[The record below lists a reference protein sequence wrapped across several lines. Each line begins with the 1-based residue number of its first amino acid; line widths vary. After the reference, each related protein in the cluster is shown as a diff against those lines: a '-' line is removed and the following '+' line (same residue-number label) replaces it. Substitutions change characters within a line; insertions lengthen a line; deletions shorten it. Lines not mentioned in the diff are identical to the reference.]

1 MRLRSVVG
9 GARKPW
15 HNFAPDVSRN
25 RRDKNRSREAA
36 MKIVKLEDFHAD
48 GGWDAYSFLK
58 ITTDEGVTGWS
69 EFNESRRRG
78 MTAVI
83 HGLGAALIGQDPRA
97 VARIEAAL
105 YAQTRPTAG
114 GLTSHAIAAIVN
126 ACLDIK
132 GKALDVPV
140 CELLGG
146 ALRER
151 MPVYW
156 SRCGVLRARCAD
168 LFGGNVIDRPAVRTL
183 DDLKGAAREARERG
197 FTAIKTNLLLFDGK
211 GGRQFA
217 PGMTGAGLGHPELNL
232 TDNILDA
239 LIAQLSALREGAGP
253 DVKLLLD
260 LNFNY
265 KPEGLRRI
273 AKAVEPFNLMWLEM
287 DMFDPKAL
295 SLIRQSTTTP
305 IGSLETIL
313 GRRNLKPYLENHT
326 VDVAIIDAQW
336 NGLVEAAKM
345 AAMADAYEVNVASHN
360 FNGPLANIM
369 SAHFCAAIPNFRI
382 MEFDVDEVPW
392 KPKLLTRPYVIEN
405 GELLLPTGAG
415 WGTAV
420 NEAVIRAHP
429 AKM

>member
-1 MRLRSVVG
+1 
-9 GARKPW
+9 
-15 HNFAPDVSRN
+15 
-25 RRDKNRSREAA
+25 

-48 GGWDAYSFLK
+48 AGWDTYSFLK
-58 ITTDEGVTGWS
+58 ITTDEGLVGWS

-78 MTAVI
+78 MTGII
-83 HGLGAALIGQDPRA
+83 HGLGATLIGQDPCA
-97 VARIEAAL
+97 ISRIDAAL
-105 YAQTRPTAG
+105 HAPSRPTAG

-126 ACLDIK
+126 ACLDLK
-132 GKALDVPV
+132 GKALGVPV
-140 CELLGG
+140 YELFGG
-146 ALRER
+146 AVRDR

-168 LFGGNVIDRPAVRTL
+168 LFDGKVIEAPAVRTL
-183 DDLKGAAREARERG
+183 DDLQGAAREARERG
-197 FTAIKTNLLLFDGK
+197 FKAIKTNLLLFDAK
-211 GGRQFA
+211 GGRMFA
-217 PGMTGAGLGHPELNL
+217 PGMTGVGPGHPELNL
-232 TDNILDA
+232 GDDILDA
-239 LIAQLSALREGAGP
+239 LIAQLTALRQGAGP
-253 DVKLLLD
+253 GVRLLVD

-273 AKAVEPFNLMWLEM
+273 AKAVEPFNLLWLEM
-287 DMFDPKAL
+287 DMHDPKAL

-305 IGSLETIL
+305 IGSLETVL
-313 GRRNLKPYLENHT
+313 GRRSLKPYLENYS

-336 NGLVEAAKM
+336 NGLVESVKM

-392 KPKLLTRPYVIEN
+392 KTKLLSNPYVIEN
-405 GELLLPTGAG
+405 GELLLPTGPG
-415 WGTAV
+415 WGTVV
-420 NEAVIRAHP
+420 NEAVVRAHP

>member
-1 MRLRSVVG
+1 
-9 GARKPW
+9 
-15 HNFAPDVSRN
+15 
-25 RRDKNRSREAA
+25 

-48 GGWDAYSFLK
+48 GGWDTYSFLK
-58 ITTDEGVTGWS
+58 ITTDEGVVGWS
-69 EFNESRRRG
+69 EYNESRRRG

-97 VARIEAAL
+97 INRIDAAL
-105 YAQTRPTAG
+105 YAPSRPTAG
-114 GLTSHAIAAIVN
+114 GLTAHAIAAIVN

-132 GKALDVPV
+132 GKALGVPV
-140 CELLGG
+140 YELFGG
-146 ALRER
+146 AVRDRL
-151 MPVYW
+151 PVYW

-168 LFGGNVIDRPAVRTL
+168 LFGGKVIDAPPVRTL
-183 DDLKGAAREARERG
+183 DDLKSAAREARERG
-197 FTAIKTNLLLFDGK
+197 FKALKTNLLLFDDK

-217 PGMTGAGLGHPELNL
+217 PGMTGAGIGHPELNL
-232 TDNILDA
+232 TDDILDA
-239 LIAQLSALREGAGP
+239 LIAQLTALREGAGP
-253 DVKLLLD
+253 GVRLLLD

-273 AKAVEPFNLMWLEM
+273 AKAVEPFNLLWLEM

-295 SLIRQSTTTP
+295 SLVRQSTTTP

-313 GRRNLKPYLENHT
+313 GRRNLKPYLEGYA

-336 NGLVEAAKM
+336 NGLVEAIKM

-392 KPKLLTRPYVIEN
+392 KPKLLTNAYVIEN
-405 GELLLPTGAG
+405 GELLLPSGPG
-415 WGTAV
+415 WGTVV
-420 NEAVIRAHP
+420 NEAVVRAHP
-429 AKM
+429 ARM

>member
-1 MRLRSVVG
+1 
-9 GARKPW
+9 
-15 HNFAPDVSRN
+15 
-25 RRDKNRSREAA
+25 

-48 GGWDAYSFLK
+48 GGWDTYSFLK

-78 MTAVI
+78 MSALI
-83 HGLGAALIGQDPRA
+83 HGLGATLIGQDPRA

-105 YAQTRPTAG
+105 FAQNRPTAG

-126 ACLDIK
+126 ACLDIR
-132 GKALDVPV
+132 GKALGVPV

-168 LFGGNVIDRPAVRTL
+168 LFDGNAIDRPAVRTL
-183 DDLKGAAREARERG
+183 DDLKAAAREARERG
-197 FTAIKTNLLLFDGK
+197 FKAVKTNVLLFDAK

-217 PGMTGAGLGHPELNL
+217 PGMTGAGVGHPELNL
-232 TDNILDA
+232 TDEVLDA
-239 LIAQLSALREGAGP
+239 LLAQLSALREGAGSG
-253 DVKLLLD
+253 VRLLLD

-287 DMFDPKAL
+287 DVHDPAAL
-295 SLIRQSTTTP
+295 SLIRQSTSTP

-313 GRRNLKPYLENHT
+313 GRRSLKPYLENHA
-326 VDVAIIDAQW
+326 VDVVIIDAQW
-336 NGLVEAAKM
+336 NGLPEATRM

-392 KPKLLTRPYVIEN
+392 KPKLLTKPYVIEN
-405 GELLLPTGAG
+405 GELVIPDGAG

-429 AKM
+429 ARM

>member
-1 MRLRSVVG
+1 
-9 GARKPW
+9 
-15 HNFAPDVSRN
+15 
-25 RRDKNRSREAA
+25 
-36 MKIVKLEDFHAD
+36 MKIVKFEDFHAD
-48 GGWDAYSFLK
+48 GGWDVYSFLK

-97 VARIEAAL
+97 VASIEAAL

-132 GKALDVPV
+132 GKALGVPV

-146 ALRER
+146 ALRQR
-151 MPVYW
+151 MSVYW

-168 LFGGNVIDRPAVRTL
+168 LFGGNVIDRPPVRTL
-183 DDLKGAAREARERG
+183 DDLKAAAREARDRG
-197 FTAIKTNLLLFDGK
+197 FKAIKTNLLLFDAK

-217 PGMTGAGLGHPELNL
+217 PGMIGAGVGHPELNL
-232 TDNILDA
+232 TDDILDA
-239 LIAQLSALREGAGP
+239 LTAQLTALREGAGP
-253 DVKLLLD
+253 GVRLLLD

-273 AKAVEPFNLMWLEM
+273 AKAVEPFNLLWLEM
-287 DMFDPKAL
+287 DLFEPKAL

-313 GRRNLKPYLENHT
+313 GRRSLKPYLEHHA

-345 AAMADAYEVNVASHN
+345 AAMADAYDVNVASHN

>member
-1 MRLRSVVG
+1 
-9 GARKPW
+9 
-15 HNFAPDVSRN
+15 
-25 RRDKNRSREAA
+25 

-48 GGWDAYSFLK
+48 GGWDTYSFLK
-58 ITTDEGVTGWS
+58 ITTDEGVVGWS
-69 EFNESRRRG
+69 EYNESRRRG

-97 VARIEAAL
+97 INRIDAAL
-105 YAQTRPTAG
+105 YAPSRPTAG
-114 GLTSHAIAAIVN
+114 GLTAHAIAAIVN

-132 GKALDVPV
+132 GKALGVPV
-140 CELLGG
+140 YELFGG
-146 ALRER
+146 AVRDRL
-151 MPVYW
+151 PVYW

-168 LFGGNVIDRPAVRTL
+168 LFGGKVIDAPPVRTL
-183 DDLKGAAREARERG
+183 DDLKSAAREARERG
-197 FTAIKTNLLLFDGK
+197 FKALKTNLLLFDDK

-217 PGMTGAGLGHPELNL
+217 PGMTGAGIGHPELNL
-232 TDNILDA
+232 TDDILDA
-239 LIAQLSALREGAGP
+239 LIAQLTALREGAGP
-253 DVKLLLD
+253 GVRLLLD

-273 AKAVEPFNLMWLEM
+273 AKAVEPFNLLWLEM

-295 SLIRQSTTTP
+295 SLVRQSTTTP

-313 GRRNLKPYLENHT
+313 GRRNLKPYLEGYA

-336 NGLVEAAKM
+336 NGLVEAIKM

-392 KPKLLTRPYVIEN
+392 KPKLLTNPYVIEN
-405 GELLLPTGAG
+405 GELLLPSGPG
-415 WGTAV
+415 WGTVV
-420 NEAVIRAHP
+420 NEAVVRAHP
-429 AKM
+429 ARM

>member
-1 MRLRSVVG
+1 
-9 GARKPW
+9 
-15 HNFAPDVSRN
+15 
-25 RRDKNRSREAA
+25 
-36 MKIVKLEDFHAD
+36 MKIVRLDDFHAD
-48 GGWDAYSFLK
+48 GGWDTYSFLK
-58 ITTDEGVTGWS
+58 ITTDEGITGWS

-78 MTAVI
+78 MTALI
-83 HGLGAALIGQDPRA
+83 HGLGAALIGHDPRA

-105 YAQTRPTAG
+105 YAQNRSTAG
-114 GLTSHAIAAIVN
+114 GLSSHAIAAIVN

-132 GKALDVPV
+132 GKALGVPV

-156 SRCGVLRARCAD
+156 SRCGVLRARCAE
-168 LFGGNVIDRPAVRTL
+168 LFDGKVIEAPAVRSV
-183 DDLKGAAREARERG
+183 DDLKAAAREARERG
-197 FTAIKTNLLLFDGK
+197 FKAIKTNVLVFDGK
-211 GGRQFA
+211 GGRPFA

-232 TDNILDA
+232 TDDVLDA
-239 LIAQLSALREGAGP
+239 LIVQLAALREGAGP
-253 DVKLLLD
+253 GVRLLLD

-287 DMFDPKAL
+287 DLHDPLAL
-295 SLIRQSTTTP
+295 SLIRQSTATP

-313 GRRNLKPYLENHT
+313 GRRSLKPYLEHRSA
-326 VDVAIIDAQW
+326 DIAIIDAQW
-336 NGLVEAAKM
+336 NGLPEAVRM

-392 KPKLLTRPYVIEN
+392 KPKLLTRPYVLEN

>member
-1 MRLRSVVG
+1 
-9 GARKPW
+9 
-15 HNFAPDVSRN
+15 
-25 RRDKNRSREAA
+25 

-48 GGWDAYSFLK
+48 AGWDTYSFLK
-58 ITTDEGVTGWS
+58 ITTDEGLVGWS

-83 HGLGAALIGQDPRA
+83 HGLGATLIGQDPRA
-97 VARIEAAL
+97 INRIDAAL
-105 YAQTRPTAG
+105 HAPSRPTAG

-132 GKALDVPV
+132 GKALGVPV
-140 CELLGG
+140 YELFGG
-146 ALRER
+146 AVRDR

-168 LFGGNVIDRPAVRTL
+168 LFDGKVIDRPAVRTL
-183 DDLKGAAREARERG
+183 DDLQGAAREARERG
-197 FTAIKTNLLLFDGK
+197 FKAIKTNLLLFDAK
-211 GGRQFA
+211 GGRMFA
-217 PGMTGAGLGHPELNL
+217 PGMTGTGPGHPELNL
-232 TDNILDA
+232 GDDILDA
-239 LIAQLSALREGAGP
+239 LIAQLTALRQGAGP
-253 DVKLLLD
+253 TVRLLLD

-273 AKAVEPFNLMWLEM
+273 AKAVEPFNLLWLEM
-287 DMFDPKAL
+287 DMHDPKAL

-313 GRRNLKPYLENHT
+313 GRRSLKPYLENYS

-336 NGLVEAAKM
+336 NGLVESVKM

-392 KPKLLTRPYVIEN
+392 KTKLLTNPYVIEN

-415 WGTAV
+415 WGTVV

>member
-1 MRLRSVVG
+1 
-9 GARKPW
+9 
-15 HNFAPDVSRN
+15 
-25 RRDKNRSREAA
+25 

-48 GGWDAYSFLK
+48 GGWDTYSFLK

-140 CELLGG
+140 C

-197 FTAIKTNLLLFDGK
+197 FKAIKTNLLLFDGK

-217 PGMTGAGLGHPELNL
+217 PGMTGAGIGHPELNL
-232 TDNILDA
+232 SDDILDA

-253 DVKLLLD
+253 GVKLLLD

-313 GRRNLKPYLENHT
+313 GRRNLKPYLESHA

>member
-1 MRLRSVVG
+1 
-9 GARKPW
+9 
-15 HNFAPDVSRN
+15 
-25 RRDKNRSREAA
+25 

-48 GGWDAYSFLK
+48 GGWDTYSFLK
-58 ITTDEGVTGWS
+58 ITTDEGFTGWS
-69 EFNESRRRG
+69 EFNESRRKG
-78 MTAVI
+78 MTSLI
-83 HGLGAALIGQDPRA
+83 HGLGATLIGEDPCA
-97 VARIEAAL
+97 IARIDAAL
-105 YAQTRPTAG
+105 YARSRSTAG
-114 GLTSHAIAAIVN
+114 GLTSHAVAAIEN
-126 ACLDIK
+126 ACLDIR
-132 GKALDVPV
+132 GKALGVPV
-140 CELLGG
+140 YELLGG
-146 ALRER
+146 AVRER

-168 LFGGNVIDRPAVRTL
+168 LFDGKVIDRPAVRTL
-183 DDLKGAAREARERG
+183 DDLKAAAREARERG
-197 FTAIKTNLLLFDGK
+197 FKALKTNVLLFDAK

-217 PGMTGAGLGHPELNL
+217 PGMTGAGIGHPELNL
-232 TDNILDA
+232 GNDILDA
-239 LIAQLSALREGAGP
+239 LIAQLTALREGAGEG
-253 DVKLLLD
+253 VRLLLD

-273 AKAVEPFNLMWLEM
+273 AKAVEPFDLMWLEM
-287 DMFDPKAL
+287 DLFEPKAL

-313 GRRNLKPYLENHT
+313 GRRNLKPYLENYS

-336 NGLVEAAKM
+336 NGLLEATRM

-382 MEFDVDEVPW
+382 MEFDADEVPW
-392 KPKLLTRPYVIEN
+392 KAKLLTKPYAVEN
-405 GELLLPTGAG
+405 GELLLPSGPG

-420 NEAVIRAHP
+420 NEAIIRAHP